1 MLLPRKAAKHCVK
14 MQPQISYIFSF
25 FTLWL
30 FLIELK
36 HTAMMVFQ
44 TIPSERKVKKFV
56 HMTLHLIAIVLGIV
70 GLNAVFKFH
79 DMQNIPN
86 VYSLHSWIGIGTFC
100 LFALQV
106 PLLQI
111 MHTFM
116 PSIIL
121 VENSLWHGRLSHDNV
136 MGQIDGYD

>member
-1 MLLPRKAAKHCVK
+1 MSKCNNKYL
-14 MQPQISYIFSF
+14 IFNFLHPLAS
-25 FTLWL
+25 

-36 HTAMMVFQ
+36 HIYSYDG
-44 TIPSERKVKKFV
+44 IPNHTKRKESQEVCS
-56 HMTLHLIAIVLGIV
+56 HALHLIAIVLGIV

-79 DMQNIPN
+79 GMENIPN

-121 VENSLWHGRLSHDNV
+121 VENSLW
-136 MGQIDGYD
+136 